1 MHALLGAGALCRCHK
16 AHIAGRALQKQP
28 DGLLHAEE
36 VLGFLRGAGQALLDL
51 HILGEELVK
60 GGLAALELE
69 LLRHAG
75 AEPGGVTVDVVCI
88 ELFHSRLAL
97 GAGAVV
103 GHGAVGHGLDHRCRS
118 LLDGV
123 RNGRIHQLL
132 GDRAVHKLQALE
144 QSPGRK
150 SSHPFGIEVAVRALL
165 HERLDAMDGL
175 HAVLRGVDH
184 LWNILL
190 QPLDDSAQAV
200 LCSRKGEERRRCE
213 ASQHSKNSVA
223 RLSGRGLDR
232 LNA

>member
-144 QSPGRK
+144 QAPGREPSHPSTQCSAVSTTSGTFF
-150 SSHPFGIEVAVRALL
+150 SSHWMTPPRPFSAAAREKRDAAARRA
-165 HERLDAMDGL
+165 
-175 HAVLRGVDH
+175 
-184 LWNILL
+184 NIL
-190 QPLDDSAQAV
+190 
-200 LCSRKGEERRRCE
+200 RTR
-213 ASQHSKNSVA
+213 
-223 RLSGRGLDR
+223 
-232 LNA
+232 